1 MTTETKRTLGVVGLR
16 TLSVA
21 SSVGLPVAAVLQQF
35 PFFKENVTARELS
48 AGGIM
53 VILIL
58 LFGLRRQLW
67 PMIKEKLHINSA
79 GALIGWGIT
88 FAVLLWLE
96 QLATL
101 LPALRSICLAG
112 LVGTG
117 IGQVADTAAGFIK
130 RKEVVVN
137 A

>member
-1 MTTETKRTLGVVGLR
+1 MTSKAKRTLGVAALKTV
-16 TLSVA
+16 SVA
-21 SSVGLPVAAVLQQF
+21 SSVGLPVAAVLQEF
-35 PFFKENVTARELS
+35 PFYKEPVTARELS
-48 AGGIM
+48 VGGVM
-53 VILIL
+53 VLVIL

-67 PMIKEKLHINSA
+67 PVIKEKLHINSA
-79 GALIGWGIT
+79 GALIGWGIM

-96 QLATL
+96 QVAAL
-101 LPALRSICLAG
+101 LPALRTICIAG